1 MPTIGCM
8 SGSPLPIAHGGIT
21 SALNWKR
28 FDLNVLFNYVL
39 GRHILN
45 AGRGASVGTV
55 LGISVKDIVKPVFAD
70 LTKVTFWEKPGDKSD
85 FPRNSV
91 EMGLKDFSTHIASN
105 VQKVNFIKLK
115 TMTVGYT
122 LPETDKEK
130 DRVRCACFR
139 VGREP
144 LYLDKL
150 HGPRPGI
157 RRYGVRNRLSGQLPL
172 GPASDLRFNR

>member
-1 MPTIGCM
+1 M
-8 SGSPLPIAHGGIT
+8 
-21 SALNWKR
+21 
-28 FDLNVLFNYVL
+28 L

-122 LPETDKEK
+122 LPETIKK
-130 DRVRCACFR
+130 KIGF
-139 VGREP
+139 
-144 LYLDKL
+144 
-150 HGPRPGI
+150 
-157 RRYGVRNRLSGQLPL
+157 GVRVFVSGENLFTWTNYTGPDPESVDMVSGIDYLGNYPL
-172 GPASDLRFNR
+172 ARRVTLGLTVNL